1 MSRCYTLKKNKGNPR
16 CEQVKGCV
24 WDKKKKCQ
32 PKTRKNVKNISMK
45 LDKMMED
52 LSFIR
57 KEIEELRKTK
67 KNTSPTP
74 TPIMSVNSD
83 NNDDDDDDEYDDGSM
98 NPPEYEEE
106 PESNVNNNSSN
117 VNNNSSNVKYNSP
130 NEDKN

>member
-32 PKTRKNVKNISMK
+32 PKTRKNVTNISMK

-74 TPIMSVNSD
+74 TPIMSVKTD
-83 NNDDDDDDEYDDGSM
+83 NNDDDDDENDDGSM

-106 PESNVNNNSSN
+106 LE
-117 VNNNSSNVKYNSP
+117 SNVKYNSP